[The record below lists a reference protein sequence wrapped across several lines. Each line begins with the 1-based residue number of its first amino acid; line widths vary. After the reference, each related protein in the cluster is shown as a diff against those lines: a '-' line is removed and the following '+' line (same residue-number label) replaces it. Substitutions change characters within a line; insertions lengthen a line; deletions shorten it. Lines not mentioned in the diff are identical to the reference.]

1 MDAETERL
9 AIELIRGLRVDV
21 AELRSELGGMKGEM
35 FGELG
40 SLRTGLRAEFK
51 LLRANIATDLS
62 NYDKQIS
69 EQIDSLRRFVLECHA
84 EVVGQAQLTEMRT
97 DGPKDFRCLSTRRS
111 ADRRSMFGQEQAPL
125 STLVCFDK
133 KRLRFSEII
142 KRFHG
147 DLQVSGSKMPNIAH
161 VTHETFL
168 YRNGLW
174 VELQIGCDHLGLRVN
189 LNACEILDAFEGH
202 IHL

>member
-84 EVVGQAQLTEMRT
+84 EVVGQA
-97 DGPKDFRCLSTRRS
+97 ST
-111 ADRRSMFGQEQAPL
+111 
-125 STLVCFDK
+125 
-133 KRLRFSEII
+133 
-142 KRFHG
+142 
-147 DLQVSGSKMPNIAH
+147 
-161 VTHETFL
+161 
-168 YRNGLW
+168 YRNEDGRPQRL
-174 VELQIGCDHLGLRVN
+174 
-189 LNACEILDAFEGH
+189 
-202 IHL
+202 